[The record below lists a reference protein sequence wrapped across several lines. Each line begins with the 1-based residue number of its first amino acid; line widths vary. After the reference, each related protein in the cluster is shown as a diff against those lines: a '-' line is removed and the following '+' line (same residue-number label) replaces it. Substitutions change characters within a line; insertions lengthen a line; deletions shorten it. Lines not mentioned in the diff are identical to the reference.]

1 MQHIVDSIQRKAKK
15 VKNGELG
22 LCKKLVYYL
31 LSTIYCL
38 FLFGCALPRI
48 VVLDDPLTPEE
59 HLNLGV
65 SYEKKGE
72 LDNALKEYETAA
84 KKLPV
89 AYLYIGNI
97 YYLKGE
103 FDKAEPYYRK
113 AIRKDPKNADA
124 YNNLAWLYCLERKD
138 LAEAEKLA
146 SKAVELNP
154 GKEIYGD
161 TLEQI
166 RKLKSNIK

>member
-1 MQHIVDSIQRKAKK
+1 M
-15 VKNGELG
+15 KNTSPV
-22 LCKKLVYYL
+22 CRCSFYL
-31 LSTIYCL
+31 LMIMCCSL
-38 FLFGCALPRI
+38 FFGCAMPRI

-84 KKLPV
+84 KKLPS

-103 FDKAEPYYRK
+103 FDRAEGYYKK
-113 AIRKDPKNADA
+113 AIRSEPDNGDA
-124 YNNLAWLYCLERKD
+124 YNNLAWLYYLERKD
-138 LAEAEKLA
+138 LAEAEELA
-146 SKAVELNP
+146 LHAVALNP
-154 GKEIYGD
+154 QKEIYRD

-166 RKLKSNIK
+166 RRTRNMIK

>member
-1 MQHIVDSIQRKAKK
+1 VRGISGSRSII
-15 VKNGELG
+15 
-22 LCKKLVYYL
+22 YL
-31 LSTIYCL
+31 LLIAWCSL
-38 FLFGCALPRI
+38 FFGCALPRI

-72 LDNALKEYETAA
+72 LDNALKEYDTAA
-84 KKLPV
+84 KKLPA

-97 YYLKGE
+97 YYLRGE
-103 FDKAEPYYRK
+103 FDKAERYYRR
-113 AIRKDPKNADA
+113 AIRKEPKNGDA
-124 YNNLAWLYCLERKD
+124 YNNLAWLYYLERKD
-138 LAEAEKLA
+138 LGEAERLA

-154 GKEIYGD
+154 GKEIYVD

-166 RKLKSNIK
+166 RKLKANIK

>member
-1 MQHIVDSIQRKAKK
+1 
-15 VKNGELG
+15 
-22 LCKKLVYYL
+22 
-31 LSTIYCL
+31 
-38 FLFGCALPRI
+38 LPRI

-103 FDKAEPYYRK
+103 FGKAEGYYKK
-113 AIRKDPKNADA
+113 AIRNAPKNADA
-124 YNNLAWLYCLERKD
+124 YNNLAWLYYLERKD
-138 LAEAEKLA
+138 LGEAERLA
-146 SKAVELNP
+146 SRAVELNP
-154 GKEIYGD
+154 GKEIYRD
-161 TLEQI
+161 TLKQI
-166 RKLKSNIK
+166 KKLRNE

>member
-1 MQHIVDSIQRKAKK
+1 M
-15 VKNGELG
+15 KNTSAVCWCGILMVMCYS
-22 LCKKLVYYL
+22 L
-31 LSTIYCL
+31 
-38 FLFGCALPRI
+38 LFGCALPRI

-72 LDNALKEYETAA
+72 LDNAFKEYRTAS
-84 KKLPV
+84 KKLPA

-103 FDKAEPYYRK
+103 FEKAEPYYRK
-113 AIRKDPKNADA
+113 AIREEPKNADA
-124 YNNLAWLYCLERKD
+124 YNNLAWLYYLERKD
-138 LAEAEKLA
+138 LREAEGLA
-146 SKAVELNP
+146 STAVELSP
-154 GKEIYGD
+154 EKAMYRD

-166 RKLKSNIK
+166 RKLETNIK

>member
-1 MQHIVDSIQRKAKK
+1 VKGEENATSALSIASYRCVICLIV
-15 VKNGELG
+15 GT
-22 LCKKLVYYL
+22 C
-31 LSTIYCL
+31 CL

-72 LDNALKEYETAA
+72 LDNALQEYETAA
-84 KKLPV
+84 KKLPA

-97 YYLKGE
+97 YYVKGE
-103 FDKAEPYYRK
+103 FGKAAQYYGK
-113 AIRKDPKNADA
+113 AIREVPGNADA
-124 YNNLAWLYCLERKD
+124 YNNLAWLYYLEGKD
-138 LAEAEKLA
+138 LGEAERLA
-146 SKAVELNP
+146 SRAVELNP
-154 GKEIYGD
+154 RKEIYRD

-166 RKLKSNIK
+166 RKLRNNIK